1 MMCTKCLQCENIN
14 EVIQRR
20 LCSIPESG
28 SCVMEDKRTR
38 IRWKRRE
45 KMKKKGKRKESN
57 SLKRRKWRIQ
67 HCGNSPEGRL
77 VQTKFR

>member
-28 SCVMEDKRTR
+28 ACVMEDKKNQNQMETER
-38 IRWKRRE
+38 KNE
-45 KMKKKGKRKESN
+45 KKGKRKEPN